1 MDRNIVQWG
10 KNVLFYWLLTLIE
23 YKLGNKNKEALL
35 LILCFLVSSSR
46 LSFKSLSGLK
56 AVLIVPKYI
65 SYIYSPAMHSLQVHC
80 SAKPAG
86 CCLIYFSLFQ
96 GFTRATLWMFGGSG
110 LK

>member
-56 AVLIVPKYI
+56 AVLIVP
-65 SYIYSPAMHSLQVHC
+65 
-80 SAKPAG
+80 
-86 CCLIYFSLFQ
+86 
-96 GFTRATLWMFGGSG
+96 
-110 LK
+110 